1 MDWGLDGQTA
11 LVTGAAA
18 GIGRAVVQELAGAG
32 ARVYGADR
40 AWAGEDDDHDCV
52 RIDLD
57 VTDRGAIN
65 DAISRI
71 IDEAS
76 SLDVLVNNAGTTVA
90 YESIF
95 DYDEEDW
102 RSLVAVNQ
110 TGLFLCLQAAAVHM
124 VAQRRGAIVNVA
136 SIAGRNGRTLS
147 VPYGATKA
155 AVINITRSTA
165 LALAASDV
173 RVNAVAPG
181 TIDTAFNLRLGAQ
194 FGAKQGLTPEQYV
207 ESLAERVPL
216 RRLGSPTEVA
226 RVICFLASPQASY
239 VTGQTINVDGGILM
253 D

>member
-18 GIGRAVVQELAGAG
+18 GIGRAVARELTSAG

-40 AWAGEDDDHDCV
+40 VWADEGDDQDCV
-52 RIDLD
+52 PIDLD
-57 VTDRGAIN
+57 VTDRRAI
-65 DAISRI
+65 DATISQI
-71 IDEAS
+71 VDEAG
-76 SLDVLVNNAGTTVA
+76 SLDVLVNNAGTTIA
-90 YESIF
+90 HESMF
-95 DYDEEDW
+95 DYDEADW
-102 RSLVAVNQ
+102 QSLVGVNQ
-110 TGLFLCLQAAAVHM
+110 TGLFFCLQAAAVRM

-147 VPYGATKA
+147 IPYGATKA

-165 LALAASDV
+165 LALAPAQV

-194 FGAKQGLTPEQYV
+194 FGGKQGLTPEQYV

-216 RRLGSPTEVA
+216 GRLGSPGEVA